1 MFRFRGPFF
10 VTSLEKQRSNKEC
23 SKRITLGVHGAQSRS
38 RMATILLI
46 EDEEAMLTGLKDAF
60 EHHGYLVHSAKDG
73 ERGLELAQE
82 VSPDLILLDVMLPGM
97 DGFDVCSQLRK
108 RGVSVPIL
116 MLTARGEEVDKVVGL
131 EIGADDYITKPFS
144 TRELLARV
152 KAHLR
157 RSAQKAAKLTE
168 YKFGDVTVD
177 FTKFKA
183 FKKGMSVDLTSTE
196 FSLLQLLIEHR
207 NEVVTRE
214 EILNKVW
221 GYETYPDSRTVDSHI
236 LNLRQKLES
245 DPHKPEYILTMHG
258 MGYKFV
264 G

>member
-1 MFRFRGPFF
+1 MP
-10 VTSLEKQRSNKEC
+10 
-23 SKRITLGVHGAQSRS
+23 
-38 RMATILLI
+38 TILLI
-46 EDEEAMLTGLKDAF
+46 EDEEAMLKGLKDAF

-97 DGFDVCSQLRK
+97 DGFDVCRELRK
-108 RGVSVPIL
+108 RGFPVPIL

-157 RSAQKAAKLTE
+157 RSAEKTPKLSE
-168 YKFGDVTVD
+168 YKFGDVKVD
-177 FTKFKA
+177 FAKLKA
-183 FKKGMSVDLTSTE
+183 FKKGKPIDLTSTE

-214 EILNKVW
+214 QILNKVW

-245 DPHKPEYILTMHG
+245 DPHRPEHIITVHG
-258 MGYKFV
+258 LGYRFV

>member
-1 MFRFRGPFF
+1 MP
-10 VTSLEKQRSNKEC
+10 
-23 SKRITLGVHGAQSRS
+23 
-38 RMATILLI
+38 TILLI
-46 EDEEAMLTGLKDAF
+46 EDEAAMAKGLRDAF
-60 EHHGYLVHSAKDG
+60 EHHGYVVKAASDG
-73 ERGLELAQE
+73 ETGLEMASNEQ
-82 VSPDLILLDVMLPGM
+82 PDLIVLDVMLPGM
-97 DGFDVCSQLRK
+97 DGFDACSQLRK

-144 TRELLARV
+144 ARELLARV

-157 RSAQKAAKLTE
+157 RSTEKVSSLRE
-168 YKFGDVTVD
+168 YKFGDVKVD
-177 FTKFKA
+177 FQKFKVLR
-183 FKKGMSVDLTSTE
+183 KGKPVDLTSTE

-207 NEVVTRE
+207 SDVVSRE